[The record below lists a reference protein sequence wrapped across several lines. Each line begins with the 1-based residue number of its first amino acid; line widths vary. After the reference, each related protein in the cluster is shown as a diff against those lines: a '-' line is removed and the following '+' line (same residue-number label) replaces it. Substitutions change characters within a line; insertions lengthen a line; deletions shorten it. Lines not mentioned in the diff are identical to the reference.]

1 MIDFKTHSPLLFL
14 TLFLG
19 PFLEATTPVDF
30 TNEVRPILSEYC
42 FHCHGP
48 DKGKREAKLRLDI
61 SEGALR
67 DLGGYSAV
75 IPGKPEDSELV
86 FRLHSED
93 AEEIMPPPETGK
105 TLTKKQKRIL
115 EDWIRQGAE
124 YEEHWSFLPIDS
136 PSIPTKSTKTKSKH
150 PVDRF
155 LAKRLESEAYSF
167 AQPTEKKTLLRRLYF
182 DLLGMPP
189 TLKEANQF
197 LKDNSDNAYDQLI
210 ERLLSDPRFGER
222 MAVHWLDL
230 VRYSDT
236 IGYHSDNFMEV
247 SAYRDYVIDAFN
259 ENMSYDQFVI
269 ENLAGDLIPESSKR
283 QKIASGYNRLLQTT
297 REGGAQAAE
306 YTAIYQADRVRNF
319 GVVWLGATTGCAQC
333 HDHKFD
339 PFTIKDFYSLAAFFA
354 DLQEKPVGG
363 RNPNLYLPTPE
374 QEMKLSEFELDKKES
389 EQKRNL
395 HKPKIQQEE
404 KELAKEL
411 KEMLANFSY
420 SEPNRDEVQKK
431 ERIFVEDSA
440 PSDADLNGEWKLTE
454 NPVFSGSKSIMRT
467 GQGNNQHYF
476 INSKNPHHI
485 FSEEDEFF
493 AYVYL
498 DPKNP
503 PKQIMLQFNDGSWS
517 HRAYWGE
524 SLIPYGTENTTSRV
538 KMGSLPE
545 LGKWARLSVTA
556 KKIGL
561 NPKDTINGIAFTQWD
576 GTLYWD
582 KVGVHTKIDPRQ
594 DPDFSLKKWI
604 SIARNDKSLPA
615 NIQTLAKKK
624 ENDRSETEKKSL
636 SHYFLNFVYKKIPKS
651 AVELRKKLKDTKSK
665 IETLDIAVK
674 KATDAINNYKKT
686 FRSMLV
692 SQTGNKRVV
701 RILPRGNWLDQ
712 SGEVVQPA
720 IPEFMGKLDTKDRK
734 ANRLDLAKWVVSNN
748 NPLPARAFTNRIWK
762 IFFGHGLS
770 RRLEDLGGQGEPP
783 THPKL
788 LDHLST
794 QFRNQGWDIKKLI
807 RTLVTSDAYKQ
818 SSVPSE
824 KLVKADPLN
833 RLYARQSRFRLDAEF
848 VRDSALSISGLLVND
863 IGGKSVKPYQ
873 PAGYWQHLNFPA
885 RKWQAGKGDDL
896 YRRGLYT
903 FHCRSFTHPAMLAFD
918 APSREECAAER
929 PRSNIPQQ
937 ALALLNDPVFV
948 EAARVF
954 AEKLLTHSN
963 KEDLAKIH
971 YAFQCALTRHPTK
984 EEVQVMTELLSQ
996 QRKRY
1001 QEDEEAALSLMK
1013 TGEKTYNKNLSIS
1026 ELAAWTSVSRT
1037 LLNMYETT
1045 ARF

>member
-1 MIDFKTHSPLLFL
+1 MTYCKPHLILFILTFFVGRLLNAAL
-14 TLFLG
+14 
-19 PFLEATTPVDF
+19 PVDF

-48 DKGKREAKLRLDI
+48 DKSTRKAKLRLDL

-86 FRLHSED
+86 FRLHSD
-93 AEEIMPPPETGK
+93 DKEELMPPPETGK
-105 TLTKKQKRIL
+105 RLSGKQKKIL
-115 EDWIRQGAE
+115 EDWIKQGAE
-124 YEEHWSFLPIDS
+124 YEEHWSFLPIDT
-136 PSIPTKSTKTKSKH
+136 PSVPTKSTKTKSKH

-155 LAKRLESEAYSF
+155 LAKKLEPEAYSF
-167 AQPTEKKTLLRRLYF
+167 AQPTEMKTLLRRLYF

-189 TLKEANQF
+189 TLEEANQF
-197 LKDNSDNAYDQLI
+197 LNNKSNNAYDRLVD
-210 ERLLSDPRFGER
+210 RLLADQRFGER

-269 ENLAGDLIPESSKR
+269 ENLAGDLIPRSSKR

-297 REGGAQAAE
+297 QEGGAQAAE

-354 DLQEKPVGG
+354 DLKERPVGK
-363 RNPNLYLPTPE
+363 RIPNLYIPTQDQNNRLQELEKHKQYLE
-374 QEMKLSEFELDKKES
+374 QETKNTKALLQKES
-389 EQKRNL
+389 TDALVNL
-395 HKPKIQQEE
+395 KKALREFPYAEPKDT
-404 KELAKEL
+404 
-411 KEMLANFSY
+411 
-420 SEPNRDEVQKK
+420 EPQIS
-431 ERIFVEDSA
+431 ERIWADDSA
-440 PSDADLNGEWKLTE
+440 PADAQLSGKWELVSS
-454 NPVFSGSKSIMRT
+454 PVYSGAKSIVRA
-467 GQGNNQHYF
+467 GKGNNQHYF
-476 INSKNPHHI
+476 INSKSPHTVT
-485 FSEEDEFF
+485 SDEDEFF
-493 AYVYL
+493 AYTFL
-498 DPKNP
+498 DPENP
-503 PKQIMLQFNDGSWS
+503 PRQIMLQFNDGSWG

-524 SLIPYGTENTTSRV
+524 SLIPYGQENTVSRV
-538 KMGSLPE
+538 KMGPLPD
-545 LGKWARLSVTA
+545 LGKWVRLSVSA

-561 NPKDTINGIAFTQWD
+561 MPKDKINGIAFTQWD
-576 GTLYWD
+576 GKIYWD
-582 KVGVHTKIDPRQ
+582 KIGVNSKVEPSKDIH
-594 DPDFSLKKWI
+594 FSLLAWTAQAKG
-604 SIARNDKSLPA
+604 DKSLPGE
-615 NIQTLAKKK
+615 IQKAAKKSAK
-624 ENDRSETEKKSL
+624 DRSKSESDL
-636 SHYFLNFVYKKIPKS
+636 LKTHFLVYKYRGIPKDALAFREKILANKIQIKQRES
-651 AVELRKKLKDTKSK
+651 KLEKAKKDIENHRK
-665 IETLDIAVK
+665 
-674 KATDAINNYKKT
+674 N

-692 SQTGNKRVV
+692 SESVNSRMV
-701 RILPRGNWLDQ
+701 RILPRGNWLDET
-712 SGEVVQPA
+712 GEVVAPA

-734 ANRLDLAKWVVSNN
+734 ANRLDLANWVVSDD

-762 IFFGHGLS
+762 LFFGYGLS

-788 LDHLST
+788 LDHLASE
-794 QFRNQGWDIKKLI
+794 FRSSGWDMKKLI

-818 SSVPSE
+818 SSVPTE
-824 KLVKADPLN
+824 KLAKADPLN
-833 RLYARQSRFRLDAEF
+833 RLYARQSRFRVDAEF
-848 VRDSALSISGLLVND
+848 VRDTALSISGLLVSD
-863 IGGKSVKPYQ
+863 IGGTSVKPYQ

-918 APSREECAAER
+918 APSREECTAER

-963 KEDLAKIH
+963 KEDLEKIH

-984 EEVQVMTELLSQ
+984 EEVQVMTKLLSQ

-1001 QEDEEAALSLMK
+1001 QEDEEAALALVK
-1013 TGEKTYNKNLSIS
+1013 TGQKMYNKDLHVS

>member
-1 MIDFKTHSPLLFL
+1 MK
-14 TLFLG
+14 
-19 PFLEATTPVDF
+19 LE
-30 TNEVRPILSEYC
+30 E
-42 FHCHGP
+42 
-48 DKGKREAKLRLDI
+48 
-61 SEGALR
+61 
-67 DLGGYSAV
+67 
-75 IPGKPEDSELV
+75 
-86 FRLHSED
+86 
-93 AEEIMPPPETGK
+93 
-105 TLTKKQKRIL
+105 
-115 EDWIRQGAE
+115 
-124 YEEHWSFLPIDS
+124 
-136 PSIPTKSTKTKSKH
+136 
-150 PVDRF
+150 
-155 LAKRLESEAYSF
+155 LESA
-167 AQPTEKKTLLRRLYF
+167 
-182 DLLGMPP
+182 
-189 TLKEANQF
+189 
-197 LKDNSDNAYDQLI
+197 
-210 ERLLSDPRFGER
+210 
-222 MAVHWLDL
+222 
-230 VRYSDT
+230 
-236 IGYHSDNFMEV
+236 
-247 SAYRDYVIDAFN
+247 
-259 ENMSYDQFVI
+259 
-269 ENLAGDLIPESSKR
+269 
-283 QKIASGYNRLLQTT
+283 
-297 REGGAQAAE
+297 
-306 YTAIYQADRVRNF
+306 
-319 GVVWLGATTGCAQC
+319 
-333 HDHKFD
+333 
-339 PFTIKDFYSLAAFFA
+339 
-354 DLQEKPVGG
+354 
-363 RNPNLYLPTPE
+363 
-374 QEMKLSEFELDKKES
+374 KKET

-411 KEMLANFSY
+411 KEMVANFSY

-517 HRAYWGE
+517 RRAYWGE
-524 SLIPYGTENTTSRV
+524 SLIPYGKENTTSRL
-538 KMGSLPE
+538 KIGPLPE
-545 LGKWARLSVTA
+545 LKKWVRLSVTA

-561 NPKDTINGIAFTQWD
+561 KTKDKINGIAFTQWD

-582 KVGVHTKIDPRQ
+582 KVGVKTKIDPRQ

-604 SIARNDKSLPA
+604 TLAKNDKSLPT
-615 NIQTLAKKK
+615 NIQTLAKKEEK
-624 ENDRSETEKKSL
+624 DRSETEIDPRQDPDFSLKKWITLAKNDKSL
-636 SHYFLNFVYKKIPKS
+636 PTNIQTLAKKEEKDRSETEIQSLSQYFLNFVYKKIP
-651 AVELRKKLKDTKSK
+651 ANVVEIRKKLQETKGKTIS
-665 IETLDIAVK
+665 LDAAVK
-674 KATDAINNYKKT
+674 KTTDAIKNHKDM
-686 FRSMLV
+686 FQSMLV
-692 SQTGNKRVV
+692 SQTGNKRMV

-712 SGEVVQPA
+712 SGEVVEPA
-720 IPEFMGKLDTKDRK
+720 IPEFMGKLDTNDRK
-734 ANRLDLAKWVVSNN
+734 ANRLDLANWVVSNN

-762 IFFGHGLS
+762 MFFGYGLS

-788 LDHLST
+788 LDHLASE
-794 QFRNQGWDIKKLI
+794 FRNSGWDVKKLI

-818 SSVPSE
+818 SSVPTE
-824 KLVKADPLN
+824 KLAKNDPLN
-833 RLYARQSRFRLDAEF
+833 RLYARQSRYRVDAEF
-848 VRDSALSISGLLVND
+848 VRDTALSISGLLVSD
-863 IGGKSVKPYQ
+863 IGGTSVKPYQ

-885 RKWQAGKGDDL
+885 RKWKAGKGDDL

-918 APSREECAAER
+918 APSREECTAER

-971 YAFQCALTRHPTK
+971 YAFQCALTRKPTK
-984 EEVQVMTELLSQ
+984 EEVQVLTELLSQ

-1001 QEDEEAALSLMK
+1001 QKDEEAALALVK
-1013 TGEKTYNKNLSIS
+1013 TGQKKYNTNLRVS

>member
-1 MIDFKTHSPLLFL
+1 MLQKVFLSGPIYFFNFLLL
-14 TLFLG
+14 SHISNA
-19 PFLEATTPVDF
+19 EVDF
-30 TNEVRPILSEYC
+30 TNDVRPILSEYC

-48 DKGKREAKLRLDI
+48 DKSTRKAKLRLDL

-75 IPGKPEDSELV
+75 VPGNPEDSELV
-86 FRLHSED
+86 FRLHSDDKDEL
-93 AEEIMPPPETGK
+93 MPPPETGK
-105 TLTKKQKRIL
+105 RLSEKQKKIL
-115 EDWIRQGAE
+115 EEWIKQGAI
-124 YEEHWSFLPIDS
+124 YEEHWSFLPIDT
-136 PSIPTKSTKTKSKH
+136 PSVPTQSTKTKSNH

-155 LAKRLESEAYSF
+155 LAKKLESEAYSF
-167 AQPTEKKTLLRRLYF
+167 AKPTEKKTLLRRLYF

-189 TLKEANQF
+189 TLAEANQF
-197 LKDNSDNAYDQLI
+197 LNDKSDNAYD
-210 ERLLSDPRFGER
+210 RLVDGLLADQRFGER

-259 ENMSYDQFVI
+259 QNMSYDQFVI

-297 REGGAQAAE
+297 QEGGAQAAE

-354 DLQEKPVGG
+354 DLQEKPVGR
-363 RNPNLYLPTPE
+363 RNPNLYLPSKE
-374 QEMKLSEFELDKKES
+374 QEAKLSELELSKKES
-389 EQKRNL
+389 ERRRNL
-395 HKPKIQQEE
+395 QQPKIQQEE
-404 KELAKEL
+404 KEFAKEL
-411 KEMLANFSY
+411 KGILANFLY
-420 SEPNRDEVQKK
+420 SEPNKDEVQKK
-431 ERIFVEDSA
+431 QRIFVEDSA

-454 NPVFSGSKSIMRT
+454 TPVFSGSKSIIRT
-467 GQGNNQHYF
+467 GKGNNQHYF

-517 HRAYWGE
+517 RRAYWGE
-524 SLIPYGTENTTSRV
+524 SLIPYGKENTTSRIKV
-538 KMGSLPE
+538 GPLPE
-545 LGKWARLSVTA
+545 LKKWVRLSVTA
-556 KKIGL
+556 KKLGL
-561 NPKDTINGIAFTQWD
+561 KTKDKINGIAFTQWD

-582 KVGVHTKIDPRQ
+582 KVGVNTKIDPRQ
-594 DPDFSLKKWI
+594 DPDLSLKKWI
-604 SIARNDKSLPA
+604 SLARNDNSLPA
-615 NIQTLAKKK
+615 NIQTLSKK
-624 ENDRSETEKKSL
+624 EEKDRSEKEIQSL
-636 SHYFLNFVYKKIPKS
+636 SEYFLNFVYKKIPER
-651 AVELRKKLKDTKSK
+651 AVELRKKLKDSKSE
-665 IETLDIAVK
+665 IETFDVAVK

-692 SQTGNKRVV
+692 SQTGNKRMV

-712 SGEVVQPA
+712 SGEIVVPA

-734 ANRLDLAKWVVSNN
+734 ANRLDLANWVVSDE

-762 IFFGHGLS
+762 MFFGYGLS

-788 LDHLST
+788 LDHLASE
-794 QFRNQGWDIKKLI
+794 FRSSGWDMKKLI

-818 SSVPSE
+818 SSVPTE
-824 KLVKADPLN
+824 KLAKSDPLN
-833 RLYARQSRFRLDAEF
+833 RLYARQSRYRVDAEF
-848 VRDSALSISGLLVND
+848 VRDTALSISGLLVSD
-863 IGGKSVKPYQ
+863 IGGTSVKPYQ

-918 APSREECAAER
+918 APSREECTAER

-954 AEKLLTHSN
+954 AEKLLTHSK

-971 YAFQCALTRHPTK
+971 YAFQCALTRKPTK
-984 EEVQVMTELLSQ
+984 EEVQVMTELLFQ

-1001 QEDEEAALSLMK
+1001 QEDEEAALALVK
-1013 TGEKTYNKNLSIS
+1013 TGQKTYNKNLRIS